1 VRVNTTSV
9 TVPKYVDTNKLF
21 LMLLLDNLDFTAQ

>member
-1 VRVNTTSV
+1 V
-9 TVPKYVDTNKLF
+9 TVPKYIDTNKLF